1 MRYLIGIGTYTGF
14 DDSIGL
20 RVAEAVAEGSL
31 ERGFRVVE
39 LGGDLID
46 LVHYLGADTESV
58 LIVDSARMGLS
69 PGDYAFFTPEQVVSR
84 KVVAGFSTHEG
95 DLLGVLGL
103 AAGLGQPVPEVTIMG
118 IEPHVVRPG
127 TSLSETLEKR
137 FPEYVEVAVSFFED
151 APGEINSS

>member
-1 MRYLIGIGTYTGF
+1 VRYLIGIGTYTSF

-20 RVAEAVAEGSL
+20 RVAEAIAEEGL
-31 ERGFRVVE
+31 ERGFRVVD

-58 LIVDSARMGLS
+58 LIVDSARMGKA
-69 PGDYAFFTPEQVVSR
+69 PGEFAFFTPEQVESR
-84 KVVAGFSTHEG
+84 KAVAGFSTHEG

-118 IEPHVVRPG
+118 IEPDVVRPG

-137 FPEYVEVAVSFFED
+137 FREYVEVAAGFFED